1 MNNLENIKILY
12 IEDDEFIRKN
22 GIEYLNYYY
31 KNIYE
36 AIDGVDGLEK
46 YKQINPDIIIC
57 DIMMPKLNGIQ
68 LIEKIRKKDKS
79 TQIIIATARVD
90 TEFLLK
96 AIELRLVKYLTKPIT
111 EEKLLPAI
119 KEAIDFIKEDSSNI
133 LKLHEEFKFDILNKV
148 LMKDNKLIKLTK
160 KELLFL
166 EICAKNNKRAVTYS
180 ELENYIWQGYMTE
193 DAIRSVVKELR
204 RKLPKNSLENI
215 SGIGYKLNTL

>member
-1 MNNLENIKILY
+1 MDNLENIKILY

-22 GIEYLNYYY
+22 AIEYLSYSY

-36 AIDGVDGLEK
+36 AIDGVDGLKK
-46 YKQINPDIIIC
+46 YEQINPDIIIC

-79 TQIIIATARVD
+79 TQIIIATARID
-90 TEFLLK
+90 TEFLIK
-96 AIELRLVKYLTKPIT
+96 AIELRLVKYITKPIT

-119 KEAIDFIKEDSSNI
+119 KEAINFIKEDNSNI
-133 LKLHEEFKFDILNKV
+133 LKLHEDFKFDMLNKV